1 MSAARSSKAKPTRRA
16 PGAGE
21 LERRSLQAFAAIR
34 AAKHFGRPLDGDT
47 VAFMAACL
55 DEYLRDGGPTSMD
68 KAFGLGGAGDIR
80 SALRR
85 QARDEAYMAAMAT
98 FLACGATVEEAKV
111 LTAALP
117 QRGTK
122 LSQLLAALVS
132 LREDLVPLFLPLV
145 ADTRGVLPLQ
155 ADSIEKRFV
164 AHGATPA
171 AERSKAYRAARD
183 WDEATRAELLRW
195 ARSIAKSEPLRRIK
209 KRF

>member
-1 MSAARSSKAKPTRRA
+1 
-16 PGAGE
+16 
-21 LERRSLQAFAAIR
+21 
-34 AAKHFGRPLDGDT
+34 
-47 VAFMAACL
+47 
-55 DEYLRDGGPTSMD
+55 MD
-68 KAFGLGGAGDIR
+68 KAFGLGAAGDIR

-122 LSQLLAALVS
+122 LSKLLAALDS

-171 AERSKAYRAARD
+171 AERSKAYRAARE
-183 WDEATRAELLRW
+183 WGAATRAELLRW
-195 ARSIAKSEPLRRIK
+195 ART
-209 KRF
+209 FT